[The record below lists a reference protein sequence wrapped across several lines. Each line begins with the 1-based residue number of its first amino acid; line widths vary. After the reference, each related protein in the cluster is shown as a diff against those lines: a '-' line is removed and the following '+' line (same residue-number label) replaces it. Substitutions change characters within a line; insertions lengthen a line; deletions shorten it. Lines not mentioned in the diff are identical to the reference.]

1 MPRLTPFRFGLGSV
15 AFRSRPELRELARK
29 VEGGGWST
37 LLVPDHLGAAS
48 SFAPLLIAAEATDQL
63 RVGTLVLN
71 NDFFHPV
78 RLAQEAATVDV
89 LTEGRLEVGVGSG
102 WARPEYD
109 VLGLSYDR
117 PRDRAAR
124 LADAVRT
131 MKRAWSGDITV
142 PGTSDRV
149 AAVPTPLQQPHP
161 PLLIG
166 GHGDAILALAAA
178 EANIVG
184 FTGLT
189 WTGSSMAPTGASL
202 ESLTERT
209 AFVRALATTRADS
222 LEFNV
227 LVQAVSIGR
236 PLDDQIEQVAD
247 NLGVPPEVVRASPL
261 ALVGSQSEIVNKLL
275 AIREQTGISYF
286 TVFDSAF
293 ADMGP
298 IVASLAG
305 T

>member
-1 MPRLTPFRFGLGSV
+1 VTAFRFGLSAV
-15 AFRSRPELRELARK
+15 ALRSRAELVELARK
-29 VEGGGWST
+29 LEGGGWST
-37 LLVPDHLGAAS
+37 LLVPDHLRSWS

-63 RVGTLVLN
+63 RVGTLVIN

-89 LTEGRLEVGVGSG
+89 LTDGRLELGVGSG

-117 PRDRAAR
+117 PRERAAR

-131 MKRAWSGDITV
+131 MKRAWSGEITV
-142 PGTSDRV
+142 SGVAEAV
-149 AAVPTPLQQPHP
+149 AAVPAPLQRPHP

-184 FTGLT
+184 LTGLT
-189 WTGSSMAPTGASL
+189 WTGSSLAPTGASV
-202 ESLTERT
+202 ESLAERT
-209 AFVRALATTRADS
+209 AFVRAQAASRVDS

-227 LVQAVSIGR
+227 LVQAVSIGE
-236 PLDDQIEQVAD
+236 PLEDQIEQVAAD
-247 NLGVPPEVVRASPL
+247 LGASPEVVRTSPL
-261 ALVGSQSEIVNKLL
+261 ALVGSQSEVVNKLL
-275 AIREQTGISYF
+275 GIREQTGISYF
-286 TVFDSAF
+286 VVFDSALD
-293 ADMGP
+293 DMGP
-298 IVASLAG
+298 VVTRLAG